1 MATRRARPGD
11 ETALADVL
19 HSTAIH
25 LLRLL
30 RREDDRWGLSAPRLS
45 LMSVLVFAGPRTVG
59 ELAAAEQVRPPT
71 ITRLVQALERDGLV
85 RRDADVEDGRL
96 VRISA
101 TARGRRLLHA
111 GRARRVRALAMRL
124 GSLTRTDRGAIA
136 RALVL
141 LQRILHEP

>member
-1 MATRRARPGD
+1 MATRRARPGG
-11 ETALADVL
+11 ETTLADGL
-19 HSTAIH
+19 HSTAIQ

-45 LMSVLVFAGPRTVG
+45 LLSVLVFAGSRTVG

-85 RRDADVEDGRL
+85 RRDADPADGRL

-111 GRARRVRALAMRL
+111 GRARRVRALALRL
-124 GSLTRTDRGAIA
+124 RPLTSSDRATITSA
-136 RALVL
+136 VTL
-141 LQRILHEP
+141 LQHILHEP